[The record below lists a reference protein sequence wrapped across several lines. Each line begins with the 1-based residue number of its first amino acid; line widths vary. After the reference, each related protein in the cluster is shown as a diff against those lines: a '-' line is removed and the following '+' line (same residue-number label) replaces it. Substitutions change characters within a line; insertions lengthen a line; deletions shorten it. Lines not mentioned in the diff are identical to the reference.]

1 MKVECWKGPGPKYE
15 PTKKITSVDTK
26 GAIETGLHALVLL
39 RTLSLRTSRLRFG
52 KK

>member
-26 GAIETGLHALVLL
+26 GAIETGLFIQFLVVY
-39 RTLSLRTSRLRFG
+39 TP
-52 KK
+52 